1 MRGKKNKKKSEMKLS
16 NRTHFRK
23 MSAFNINHK
32 DITGILKVYKFITL
46 HFLWN
51 ITYLMNNKH
60 EKFFINFFKP
70 ELK

>member
-46 HFLWN
+46 HFL
-51 ITYLMNNKH
+51 
-60 EKFFINFFKP
+60 
-70 ELK
+70 